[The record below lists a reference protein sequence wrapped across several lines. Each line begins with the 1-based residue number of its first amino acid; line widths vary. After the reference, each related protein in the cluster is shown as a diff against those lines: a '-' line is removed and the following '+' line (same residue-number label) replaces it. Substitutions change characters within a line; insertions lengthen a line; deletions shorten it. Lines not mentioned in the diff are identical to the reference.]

1 MEDVMRK
8 PTNRGLAKTKKATT
22 ATPRPG
28 VRLGADDL
36 SEYLRAKDPGKAELA
51 ELWRTAIGLQK
62 VDGLT
67 PSAYL
72 VETAC
77 RNIEGEI
84 TVAEAG
90 NLIGEY
96 YKSKKI
102 REEAAKTRTDEADI
116 VSQRIAAILAEPTF
130 SFSPASYVA
139 IHRKLFAGIYKH
151 AGKIRDYNITKRE
164 WVLRG
169 DTVIYAS
176 YYRLAETLE
185 YDFGREKKFSYAR
198 ATMDDVIRHICQFI
212 SGIWQ
217 IHPFGEGNTRTT
229 AVFTIKY
236 LRTLGFAVDN
246 EVFAENSYY
255 FRNALV
261 RANYTNLPK
270 GITETTEYL
279 ESFFR
284 NLLYGENNNLQSR
297 YLIVGGFNGKDVA
310 TPTSKT
316 KTPASKQ
323 RTPTSNGATPT
334 STPVSANGNE
344 LRLSRAVRML
354 LDALK
359 GEMSRAQLMKAIGL
373 KDRVTFTDYY
383 LLPAVKLGLVEMTQ
397 PNSPRSPTQKY
408 RLTAKGIAASRS

>member
-1 MEDVMRK
+1 M
-8 PTNRGLAKTKKATT
+8 
-22 ATPRPG
+22 
-28 VRLGADDL
+28 ADDL
-36 SEYLRAKDPGKAELA
+36 SEYLRAKDPGKVELA
-51 ELWRTAIGLQK
+51 GLWRTAIGLQK

-164 WVLRG
+164 WVLRS
-169 DTVIYAS
+169 DTVMYAS
-176 YYRLAETLE
+176 CYRLAETLE

-212 SGIWQ
+212 SGLWQ

-270 GITETTEYL
+270 GIEETTEYL

-284 NLLYGENNNLQSR
+284 NLLFGEHNNLQSR
-297 YLIVGGFNGKDVA
+297 YLIVGGLDGKDAV
-310 TPTSKT
+310 TPTSKGG
-316 KTPASKQ
+316 TPTSKQ
-323 RTPTSNGATPT
+323 RTPTSNEATPT
-334 STPVSANGNE
+334 STPVSDNGSE

-354 LDALK
+354 LDVLE
-359 GEMSRAQLMKAIGL
+359 GEMSRAQLMKAIGI

-383 LLPAVKLGLVEMTQ
+383 LSPAVRLGLVEMTQ
-397 PNSPRSPTQKY
+397 PDSPRSPTQKY
-408 RLTAKGIAASRS
+408 RLTEKGLAAKGGVE

>member
-1 MEDVMRK
+1 MSS
-8 PTNRGLAKTKKATT
+8 
-22 ATPRPG
+22 
-28 VRLGADDL
+28 DL
-36 SEYLRAKDPGKAELA
+36 EEYLRVKDPGKAELA
-51 ELWRTAIGLQK
+51 GLWRTAIGLQK

-116 VSQRIAAILAEPTF
+116 VSHRIAEILSEPTF
-130 SFSPASYVA
+130 SFSPEQLISL
-139 IHRKLFAGIYKH
+139 HGRLFAGIYKH
-151 AGKIRDYNITKRE
+151 AGKIRDYDITKRE

-169 DTVIYAS
+169 DTVMYAS
-176 YYRLAETLE
+176 CYRLVETLA
-185 YDFGREKKFSYAR
+185 YDFRREKEFSYAR
-198 ATMDDVIRHICQFI
+198 ATMDDVISHICQFI

-270 GITETTEYL
+270 GIEETNEYL

-284 NLLYGENNNLQSR
+284 NLLFGEHNNLQSR
-297 YLIVGGFNGKDVA
+297 YLIVGGLDGKDVA
-310 TPTSKT
+310 TPTSKINT
-316 KTPASKQ
+316 PTSKKKTPAS
-323 RTPTSNGATPT
+323 SGATPT
-334 STPVSANGNE
+334 STPVSSNGGE

-354 LDALK
+354 LDALEV
-359 GEMSRAQLMKAIGL
+359 EMSRARLMKAIGI

-383 LLPAVKLGLVEMTQ
+383 LSPAVKLGLVEMTQ

-408 RLTAKGIAASRS
+408 RLTEKGKSLQAALPTGKAPRKGAAK